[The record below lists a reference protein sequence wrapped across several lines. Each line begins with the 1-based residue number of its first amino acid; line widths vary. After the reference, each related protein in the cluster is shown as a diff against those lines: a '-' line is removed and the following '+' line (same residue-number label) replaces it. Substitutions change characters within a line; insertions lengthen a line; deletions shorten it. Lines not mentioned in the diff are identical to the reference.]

1 MGNCDNH
8 LKNHSF
14 VWNEDWSH
22 VRLSPLY
29 DVTCTTL
36 YPKLSREMGVSL
48 SRSRRIDDV
57 TVDDVKRLS
66 TAAGIG
72 ESIVLG
78 ELEKLL
84 AGFQEALEK
93 AEGEIIAEGFPE
105 ASRIAAHVSEEFD
118 DRTRRLGL

>member
-1 MGNCDNH
+1 M
-8 LKNHSF
+8 
-14 VWNEDWSH
+14 
-22 VRLSPLY
+22 RLSPLY

-36 YPKLSREMGVSL
+36 YPELSREMGVFL

>member
-1 MGNCDNH
+1 M
-8 LKNHSF
+8 
-14 VWNEDWSH
+14 
-22 VRLSPLY
+22 RLSPLY

-36 YPKLSREMGVSL
+36 YPELSREMGVSL

-93 AEGEIIAEGFPE
+93 AKGKSSLRDFP
-105 ASRIAAHVSEEFD
+105 
-118 DRTRRLGL
+118 RRLV